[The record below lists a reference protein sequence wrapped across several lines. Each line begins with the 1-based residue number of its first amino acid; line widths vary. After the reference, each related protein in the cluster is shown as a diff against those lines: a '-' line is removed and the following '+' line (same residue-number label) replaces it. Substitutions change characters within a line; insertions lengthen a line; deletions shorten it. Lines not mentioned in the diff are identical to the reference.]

1 MIKAKKSL
9 GQNFLID
16 KNIINKIID
25 LVDITNKNILEI
37 GPGTGSLTLEILKKK
52 PKKIILIE
60 KDNKLVDLLKDKLN
74 KNIEIIN
81 EDVLKIDENNLY
93 NQNLTVFGNLPYNVS
108 TEILS
113 KWILNLNPK
122 KIWFSCLILMFQKEV
137 ADRIISKFNTKDYGR
152 LTILANWRLN
162 IKKIMDI
169 KPNSFQ
175 PKPKVESTVLF
186 FEPKNNFT
194 KFKNAKNLEKITRIF
209 FMHRRKM
216 IKKPYKQLFR
226 DNENIASELGIN
238 LNLRPQNLDF
248 NTYYEL
254 TKRYEFLRG

>member
-9 GQNFLID
+9 GQNFLVD
-16 KNIINKIID
+16 QNIINKIINI
-25 LVDITNKNILEI
+25 VDIKDKNILEI

-60 KDNKLVDLLKDKLN
+60 KDDKLIDLLKNRLN
-74 KNIEIIN
+74 KDIEFIN
-81 EDVLKIDENNLY
+81 KDVLKIDENNLN
-93 NQNLTVFGNLPYNVS
+93 NQILTVFGNLPYNIS

-113 KWILNLNPK
+113 KWILNINPK
-122 KIWFSCLILMFQKEV
+122 KVWFSCLVLMFQKEV
-137 ADRIISKFNTKDYGR
+137 ADRIISKFNTKEYGR

-186 FEPKNNFT
+186 FEPKKNFT

-216 IKKPYKQLFR
+216 IKKPFKQLFN
-226 DNENIASELGIN
+226 DNKNIASELGID

-248 NTYYEL
+248 NAYYEL
-254 TKRYEFLRG
+254 TKKYEFLRS